1 MILVAAIALPLIA
14 GALLPA
20 LRLKQGAR
28 LAYMLGVTLVTSALV
43 GVLLFSPEVE
53 RLDLIRFNEFLVVS
67 LHLDGMG
74 KVFAALAAFLWPLAT
89 LYASEYMQLHRN
101 QESFFAFYTMSY
113 GITLGV
119 AMSANLLTLYIFYE
133 MMTLSTLPLV
143 LHGGSPRAISA
154 GLKYLYYS
162 LGGAA
167 FAFMGMVYVLYFG
180 GTTDFQ
186 WGGLFQHIARPHTA
200 QLQLGYLFC
209 FLGFGVKA
217 AVFPVHGWLVPAS
230 VAPTP
235 VTALLHAVAVV
246 KAGVF
251 SVMRATYFSFGVS
264 ILAGSYAQYIPL
276 ALAAFTIVYGS
287 TLALKEKHLKRRLAY
302 STIANLS
309 YILFGV
315 LLMTPAGLAAGLLH
329 MVFHALI
336 KITLFLAAGA
346 YMEKCHLESIQDLR
360 GLGKNMPLTSLVF
373 VIGGLAL
380 TGIPPLLGFVS
391 KWALASSAVA
401 QGGLLPYLGVAAL
414 IISAILT
421 GTYMMVPSFMLYTG
435 KRPPGAPEITP
446 MGLPFQLTLIVL
458 GLSLLVFSFWNGPL
472 IDFLTRAASG
482 LA

>member
-1 MILVAAIALPLIA
+1 M
-14 GALLPA
+14 
-20 LRLKQGAR
+20 
-28 LAYMLGVTLVTSALV
+28 
-43 GVLLFSPEVE
+43 
-53 RLDLIRFNEFLVVS
+53 
-67 LHLDGMG
+67 
-74 KVFAALAAFLWPLAT
+74 
-89 LYASEYMQLHRN
+89 
-101 QESFFAFYTMSY
+101 
-113 GITLGV
+113 
-119 AMSANLLTLYIFYE
+119 
-133 MMTLSTLPLV
+133 
-143 LHGGSPRAISA
+143 
-154 GLKYLYYS
+154 
-162 LGGAA
+162 
-167 FAFMGMVYVLYFG
+167 
-180 GTTDFQ
+180 
-186 WGGLFQHIARPHTA
+186 
-200 QLQLGYLFC
+200 
-209 FLGFGVKA
+209 
-217 AVFPVHGWLVPAS
+217 
-230 VAPTP
+230 
-235 VTALLHAVAVV
+235 
-246 KAGVF
+246 
-251 SVMRATYFSFGVS
+251 
-264 ILAGSYAQYIPL
+264 
-276 ALAAFTIVYGS
+276 
-287 TLALKEKHLKRRLAY
+287 ALKEKHLKRRLAY

-401 QGGLLPYLGVAAL
+401 QGGLLPYLGLAAL

>member
-1 MILVAAIALPLIA
+1 MILVAAIVLPMIA

-20 LRLKQGAR
+20 LRLRHGMR

-43 GVLLFSPEVE
+43 GMALFAPESSRV
-53 RLDLIRFNEFLVVS
+53 DLIRFNEFLVVS
-67 LHLDGMG
+67 LNLDGMG
-74 KVFAALAAFLWPLAT
+74 KVFAGLVAFLWPLTT
-89 LYASEYMQLHRN
+89 LYASEYMHNYRSQDT
-101 QESFFAFYTMSY
+101 FFAFFTMSY

-133 MMTLSTLPLV
+133 MMSLSTLPLV
-143 LHGGSPRAISA
+143 MHGSSPRAISA
-154 GLKYLYYS
+154 GLRYLYYS

-186 WGGLFQHIARPHTA
+186 WGGLFQHVPLNHPA
-200 QLQLGYLFC
+200 QLRLGYLFC

-251 SVMRATYFSFGVS
+251 SVMRATFFSFGTA

-287 TLALKEKHLKRRLAY
+287 SMALKEKHLKRRLAY

-315 LLMTPAGLAAGLLH
+315 LLMSPMGLYAGLLH

-336 KITLFLAAGA
+336 KIALFLATGA
-346 YMEKCHLESIQDLR
+346 YMEKCRLENIQDLR
-360 GLGKNMPLTSLVF
+360 GLSGAMPLTSLVF
-373 VIGGLAL
+373 VVGGLAL

-391 KWALASSAVA
+391 KWALAESAVA
-401 QGGLLPYLGVAAL
+401 LGGVLPYAGLVAL

-421 GTYMMVPSFMLYTG
+421 GTYMMVPGFMLYTG
-435 KRPPGAPEITP
+435 KRLPGAPAVSP
-446 MGLPFQLTLIVL
+446 MGLPFQITLVVL
-458 GLSLLVFSFWNGPL
+458 GLCMLLFSFWNGPL
-472 IDFLTRAASG
+472 IAFLTRVASG
-482 LA
+482 LV

>member
-264 ILAGSYAQYIPL
+264 ILA
-276 ALAAFTIVYGS
+276 
-287 TLALKEKHLKRRLAY
+287 
-302 STIANLS
+302 
-309 YILFGV
+309 
-315 LLMTPAGLAAGLLH
+315 
-329 MVFHALI
+329 
-336 KITLFLAAGA
+336 
-346 YMEKCHLESIQDLR
+346 
-360 GLGKNMPLTSLVF
+360 
-373 VIGGLAL
+373 
-380 TGIPPLLGFVS
+380 
-391 KWALASSAVA
+391 
-401 QGGLLPYLGVAAL
+401 
-414 IISAILT
+414 
-421 GTYMMVPSFMLYTG
+421 
-435 KRPPGAPEITP
+435 
-446 MGLPFQLTLIVL
+446 
-458 GLSLLVFSFWNGPL
+458 
-472 IDFLTRAASG
+472 
-482 LA
+482 